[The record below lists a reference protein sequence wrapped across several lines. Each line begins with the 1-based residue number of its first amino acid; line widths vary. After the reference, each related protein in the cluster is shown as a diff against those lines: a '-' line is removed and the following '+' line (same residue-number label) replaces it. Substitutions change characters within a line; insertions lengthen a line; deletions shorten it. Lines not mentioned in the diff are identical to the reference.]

1 MTVLQ
6 QWHLA
11 ASRNRYGTR
20 IVRLNA
26 LVTCMCS
33 LGRVALASETDR
45 SVEEVI
51 VSARKVNER
60 LQDVPVTVSA
70 VTGEALRKSGA
81 ADVKDVL
88 GSIPGLSFTNVER
101 GQSKYTIRGINSA
114 VTTPTTGIYLDDIS
128 LITNVQDYAS
138 GAFDP
143 ILFDLE
149 RVEVLKGPQG
159 TLYGGSSMGGAI
171 KYVTARPNLSV
182 KSGSI
187 SAGFGTVEH
196 GAESYQAQGVL
207 NLPLIEDV
215 LGVRGG
221 FYYLHE
227 GGYVDNIAG
236 QNIVDAS
243 RSSTSAPLY
252 TPLSQPSLSTQS
264 RKDYNFSNSYVGRLS
279 LLWQPDPSWS
289 ISPTVYYQKSTQE
302 NPPYFLTNVGG
313 LTSSY
318 RYVTQKNPDEAGI
331 YSLNIQK
338 TMGQIEVTSLT
349 AYVDRDATWFR
360 DYSFYVGGL
369 LRSLYSLNSI
379 QDTTF
384 NHNNFSQELRVAS
397 APGSGARLDWL
408 AGVYYSDQKIHR
420 IGDVPVFGSGFPNG
434 DRLILTESTAKLKQT
449 AAFGEA
455 TLHLTNALDLIA
467 GARFFEFKQTID
479 FLPNLGLLAS
489 TSGGVLESKENG
501 VNPKIG
507 LSYKVS
513 ADHLLYA
520 SASKGFRPGGPNGPV
535 TNPLCGPELA
545 AFGLTASPASLES
558 DSLWTYEVGSK
569 NEVNGGRMMLN
580 GSLYY
585 SDWKDIQQTIRLP
598 LCGGAFN
605 TNAGAA
611 RVRGA
616 EVEARINLGRA
627 WQLGGNA
634 SFVDAKITDGGTGTL
649 TDPAG
654 ALPQA
659 GDTILETPRWIAG
672 AYASYSIH
680 VNAAWEME
688 AHVDYRYRGK
698 QRNFF
703 DDVRRVKFPVNGVY
717 PGAPN
722 GTVPYAES
730 EIYQQSY
737 DVVNAFVSFDRGSTA
752 IRLYV
757 NNALDEQ
764 PFLDPGA
771 FTFIGRAN
779 TLRPRTMG
787 VEFTQQF

>member
-6 QWHLA
+6 QWYLG
-11 ASRNRYGTR
+11 ASRNRYRTR

-33 LGRVALASETDR
+33 LGGVALASETDR

-70 VTGEALRKSGA
+70 LTGEELRKTGA
-81 ADVKDVL
+81 VDVKDAL

-101 GQSKYTIRGINSA
+101 GQSHYTIRGINSSI
-114 VTTPTTGIYLDDIS
+114 TTPTTGIYLDDIS
-128 LITNVQDYAS
+128 LINNVQDYAS
-138 GAFDP
+138 GGFDP

-182 KSGSI
+182 NSGSI
-187 SAGFGTVEH
+187 SAGVGTVEH
-196 GAESYQAQGVL
+196 GSESYQAQGVL

-215 LGVRGG
+215 LAVRGG

-236 QNIVDAS
+236 LNIVDAS
-243 RSSTSAPLY
+243 RSSTPAPLY
-252 TPLSQPSLSTQS
+252 TPLSKPSLSTQS

-279 LLWQPDPSWS
+279 LLWQPDASWS
-289 ISPTVYYQKSTQE
+289 IRPSVFYQKSTLE

-313 LTSSY
+313 LTSSF
-318 RYVTQKNPDEAGI
+318 RYVNQKNPDEAGI
-331 YSLNIQK
+331 YSLDIQK
-338 TMGQIEVTSLT
+338 TMGKIEVTSLT
-349 AYVDRDATWFR
+349 AYVDRDATWLR

-369 LRSLYSLNSI
+369 VAPWYQYNSF

-384 NHNNFSQELRVAS
+384 NYITFSQELRVAS
-397 APGSGARLDWL
+397 KPESGARLDWL

-420 IGDVPVFGSGFPNG
+420 IGDVPTFGAGFPN
-434 DRLILTESTAKLKQT
+434 DRLILGENTAKLKQT

-455 TLHLTNALDLIA
+455 TLHLTNALDLTA
-467 GARFFEFKQTID
+467 GARFFEFKQTVD
-479 FLPNLGLLAS
+479 NLPSLGRLAGPGS
-489 TSGGVLESKENG
+489 FLESKEDG
-501 VNPKIG
+501 INPKVG

-520 SASKGFRPGGPNGPV
+520 SASKGFRPGGPNLPV
-535 TNPLCGPELA
+535 SNPLCGPELA
-545 AFGLTASPASLES
+545 AFGLIASPTNLKS

-569 NEVNGGRMMLN
+569 NEVNGGRVMLN

-598 LCGGAFN
+598 LCGGQFN

-616 EVEARINLGRA
+616 EVEARINLARG

-634 SFVDAKITDGGTGTL
+634 AFIDAKITDGGTGTL

-654 ALPQA
+654 ALPRA
-659 GDTILETPRWIAG
+659 GDAILETPRWIAG
-672 AYASYSIH
+672 AYASYSIP
-680 VNAAWEME
+680 VNATWGME
-688 AHVDYRYRGK
+688 ARVDYRYRGK

-703 DDVRRVKFPVNGVY
+703 DDLRRVQFPVNGVY
-717 PGAPN
+717 AGPN
-722 GTVPYAES
+722 GTVPYVES
-730 EIYQQSY
+730 EIFQQSY

-764 PFLDPGA
+764 PLLDPG
-771 FTFIGRAN
+771 TFQFIARAT
-779 TLRPRTMG
+779 TLRPRTIG